1 MHTHHELSHRFQL
14 IWPLAKQSVWWHIFN
29 PQHIL
34 QQKLLLQLR
43 SSWLQYL
50 LVITSVIRSIKHAI
64 WRFVGRKDET
74 YIEVHVRSVLLYP
87 LLVHHKESNTVE
99 QIKCPFILWDKTGSN
114 ENLLKIIWTNERYKR
129 YMYIALVLP
138 ESIWTK
144 TALTNVLGLAAI
156 DFTAIN

>member
-50 LVITSVIRSIKHAI
+50 LVITSVIKSIKHAI

-99 QIKCPFILWDKTGSN
+99 QIKCPFILWHKKESMRICWERFERTNGTKGICILHWSY
-114 ENLLKIIWTNERYKR
+114 LKAFGQKQLWRTFS
-129 YMYIALVLP
+129 V
-138 ESIWTK
+138 
-144 TALTNVLGLAAI
+144 
-156 DFTAIN
+156 